1 MIPIFGSRFGT
12 SKRSND
18 HSGHS
23 NTTHD
28 SSSNGFMRLKG
39 KPSQSTMNDDVRLE
53 HGITALPHAH
63 RQSNHENWKEIHVT
77 HDFEQRS
84 VNEGRMSD
92 DSQKDLYTGFPKP
105 MERR

>member
-1 MIPIFGSRFGT
+1 
-12 SKRSND
+12 
-18 HSGHS
+18 
-23 NTTHD
+23 
-28 SSSNGFMRLKG
+28 
-39 KPSQSTMNDDVRLE
+39 MNDEVRLE

-63 RQSNHENWKEIHVT
+63 RQSSQEHWKEIHVT

-92 DSQKDLYTGFPKP
+92 ASQKDLYGGFPKP